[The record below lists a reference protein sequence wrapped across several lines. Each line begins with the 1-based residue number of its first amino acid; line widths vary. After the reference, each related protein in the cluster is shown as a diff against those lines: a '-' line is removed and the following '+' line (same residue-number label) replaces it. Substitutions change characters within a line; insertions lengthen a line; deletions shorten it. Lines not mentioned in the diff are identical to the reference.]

1 MVVLGIVILGMVVL
15 VTVGVP
21 RFILYLGM
29 AAGFEPE
36 LVRLAALPRYLN
48 VVFRLSLVPG
58 SLQASNLAPQMV
70 HVLLNGQHVLPVNR
84 QNIYLTAALN
94 ILGIFNMLS

>member
-1 MVVLGIVILGMVVL
+1 
-15 VTVGVP
+15 
-21 RFILYLGM
+21 
-29 AAGFEPE
+29 
-36 LVRLAALPRYLN
+36 
-48 VVFRLSLVPG
+48 
-58 SLQASNLAPQMV
+58 MV